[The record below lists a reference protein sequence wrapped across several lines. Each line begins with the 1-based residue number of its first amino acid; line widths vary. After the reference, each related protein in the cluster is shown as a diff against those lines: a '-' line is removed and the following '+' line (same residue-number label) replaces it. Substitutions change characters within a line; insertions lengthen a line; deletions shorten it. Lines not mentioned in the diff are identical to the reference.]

1 MQAVSSEMCKVSKSH
16 EGEAAQRQKFLLE
29 LQQYGSQMQKGIS
42 ALLQIAK
49 EANIRSDAG
58 LDDLATS
65 LAEDNPL
72 PISAEPTEKDEAGQY
87 EGSLVQGQS
96 TKTDVDDLRT
106 VDGQPVAMQGK
117 YLFQGTQPLNHE
129 LRHLLTALALL
140 DDKCTDRDRI

>member
-1 MQAVSSEMCKVSKSH
+1 MCIFSKSH
-16 EGEAAQRQKFLLE
+16 EGEAAERQSFLLE

-42 ALLQIAK
+42 VLLQIAK

-72 PISAEPTEKDEAGQY
+72 PISVEPTEKDEAVQY

-140 DDKCTDRDRI
+140 DDKYTDRDRI

>member
-1 MQAVSSEMCKVSKSH
+1 MWKFSKSH
-16 EGEAAQRQKFLLE
+16 EGEAAERQHFLLE

-42 ALLQIAK
+42 VLLQIAK

-65 LAEDNPL
+65 LAEDNPV
-72 PISAEPTEKDEAGQY
+72 PISWEPTEKDETVQY

-106 VDGQPVAMQGK
+106 VDGQLVAMQGK
-117 YLFQGTQPLNHE
+117 YLFQGTQPLIHE
-129 LRHLLTALALL
+129 LRHLLTALALS